1 MMDINDIDLKK
12 RLYIELIGSTLVF
25 IFSVYYLLQNLPD
38 PNSAIDQNQ
47 REFLI
52 TCRNIMMFGPIG
64 FYFIALISIFFDYKR
79 KKGSKE

>member
-1 MMDINDIDLKK
+1 MKINNIDLKK
-12 RLYIELIGSTLVF
+12 RLYLELTIATLIFVF
-25 IFSVYYLLQNLPD
+25 SLYYLLQNLPD